1 MTPPGP
7 KTQPTGGLL
16 GIRAVRTISG
26 PRECGGPALVEASP
40 CPTSAPQ
47 SSLLLGWPRG
57 KHPLS
62 GHRPQDHSKER
73 TRTPKGSQEQPNQA
87 GPCRPGIQPRA
98 HRYSARWGS
107 RSRTNCAGC
116 CRKHG
121 RLEVLP
127 GAKKSDC
134 AFLSGFQQRPSEGFA
149 YPRGNGP
156 PAALDPRTA
165 SHPEPGGHRLK

>member
-26 PRECGGPALVEASP
+26 PRERGGPALVEASP
-40 CPTSAPQ
+40 CPTSAPRAVCSWDGPEENILSQ
-47 SSLLLGWPRG
+47 VTDPRIIQG
-57 KHPLS
+57 EN
-62 GHRPQDHSKER
+62 QD
-73 TRTPKGSQEQPNQA
+73 TKG
-87 GPCRPGIQPRA
+87 QPRAAKPSRALQAWNPAQA